1 MTAFTEHHSADVETF
16 KGMGKDGQSRNWWQ
30 RTSVF
35 QVRSEEEFATCSC
48 ELAISP
54 ALRLPVARAC
64 AL

>member
-1 MTAFTEHHSADVETF
+1 MLTTF

-35 QVRSEEEFATCSC
+35 QVRSEEEFATF
-48 ELAISP
+48 EPVISP
-54 ALRLPVARAC
+54 ALRLPVAHAH